1 MTTVFIF
8 IMNRRSDIL
17 YAVPTIRLQEQ
28 YEQAVQFRKRGFTY
42 SEISK
47 IVGVSKGTVSAWLS
61 KKAFSKKVRVE
72 NTLRAARDNVQRIQ
86 LVNKARARER
96 TTRYKEA
103 QKSAQTEYRHYSKDP
118 AFIAG
123 LVAYMA
129 LGDQTHPSRIRFS
142 STSPSLHR
150 LFARFCHSYLGTKN
164 KDIRFWIII
173 PSSLK
178 EEKERRHWSRKT
190 GIPLPSFYR
199 TQYIPN
205 KKTAR
210 ALQHGTG
217 NTIIGNTVLKK
228 KLLQWVELYAKEL
241 S

>member
-1 MTTVFIF
+1 MTTVSLCL
-8 IMNRRSDIL
+8 MNRCNGIL
-17 YAVPTIRLQEQ
+17 HAVSTIRLQDQ

-61 KKAFSKKVRVE
+61 KKAFSKKVRAE
-72 NTLRAARDNVQRIQ
+72 NTLRAARDNVQRIK
-86 LVNKARARER
+86 LVNKARVSER
-96 TTRYKEA
+96 TARYKEA
-103 QKSAQTEYRHYSKDP
+103 QKSAITEYRHYSKDP
-118 AFIAG
+118 AFTAG

-129 LGDQTHPSRIRFS
+129 LGDHTHPSRIRLS

-150 LFARFCHSYLGTKN
+150 LFVNFCHAYLGTEN
-164 KDIRFWIII
+164 TDLHFWIII
-173 PSSLK
+173 PSPLK
-178 EEKERRHWSRKT
+178 EETEMRYWSRKT
-190 GIPLPSFYR
+190 RIPLLCFYR
-199 TQYIPN
+199 TQYVP
-205 KKTAR
+205 KSKTAR

-228 KLLQWVELYAKEL
+228 KLLQWVELYTKEL